1 MNEINMAPHSTSTFL
16 IQFVYQENVWSK
28 QLYLLLFI
36 YSIYIYIYIGANVN
50 HTKAVARRSSVK
62 MVLQTI
68 YQNSQENAYFGI
80 SFLMKLQASGLP
92 LYQKRNSNTG
102 VFL

>member
-1 MNEINMAPHSTSTFL
+1 MNEINMAPHPTSTFL

-36 YSIYIYIYIGANVN
+36 YSIYIYYIYIYIYIIYIYIFIGANVN

-62 MVLQTI
+62 MVLQKIWAKFTRKHL
-68 YQNSQENAYFGI
+68 SLF
-80 SFLMKLQASGLP
+80 
-92 LYQKRNSNTG
+92 
-102 VFL
+102 